1 VGGLIRST
9 SFKNLRRRPAA
20 RRVVRSHFYRH
31 LIDINDILVRCT
43 ILRRD
48 VRKRGA
54 VMRALQHLVAIE
66 AVVLFVVGVRIVLP
80 TTSAEA
86 NAIQNATVNVL
97 QMQADY
103 SRALPE
109 LKMHD
114 RTFALD

>member
-1 VGGLIRST
+1 VV
-9 SFKNLRRRPAA
+9 
-20 RRVVRSHFYRH
+20 RRVVRGHFCRH
-31 LIDINDILVRCT
+31 LIDINDILVRRT

-48 VRKRGA
+48 VRKGGA
-54 VMRALQHLVAIE
+54 VMRALHHLVAIA

-80 TTSAEA
+80 TTPAEA

-97 QMQADY
+97 QMQADS

-114 RTFALD
+114 RTFVLD